1 MSTAIVRAHSKLGRT
16 LLFIL
21 FGCLGRLGW
30 INHVLLV
37 LVISLAVQWS
47 VCHGWQGN
55 GEVQSLK
62 GGLCKDD
69 FNLRLIHDANHAC

>member
-1 MSTAIVRAHSKLGRT
+1 MR
-16 LLFIL
+16 
-21 FGCLGRLGW
+21 RLGQTQERSQPVAG
-30 INHVLLV
+30 IRLCLNCCVHVVIALV
-37 LVISLAVQWS
+37 LEWS